1 MDYNFAQTI
10 HLLAAVAA
18 AGPLLFAPYLSL
30 RLKSCKEEEKILILR
45 SLTMIDRYY
54 NIAGWGLI
62 LSGIFM
68 LWSKEW
74 YRIFQLWF
82 ILSVLVFIVDSIV
95 EKLLRDPSNRA
106 LSQLHPK
113 AMGWGK
119 NAAKMHKAV
128 IIQAI
133 CTLIILLIMLLH
145 SRLQINL
152 LSISPLYLWF
162 DS

>member
-1 MDYNFAQTI
+1 
-10 HLLAAVAA
+10 
-18 AGPLLFAPYLSL
+18 
-30 RLKSCKEEEKILILR
+30 
-45 SLTMIDRYY
+45 MIDRYY